1 MKTLS
6 AGCLVEAT
14 ATFAGTDSAA
24 TALAPASTAS
34 STRRTLVDTP
44 LARISRLAL
53 VLCFLVIW
61 GLGLS
66 AAQALAAEGGGGS
79 GGKAPV
85 IESESESNISE
96 HGVTLE
102 AQINPEGAET
112 EYGLWMEC
120 GVVYQCGSAERV
132 ESGRLPAGDSGQ
144 AVSFVAS
151 IPQPDNRYKYW
162 VVATSSEGTTMG
174 IVRIFAPYESWPGPV
189 SETGA
194 AFNVTESKAT
204 LEGQIYSE
212 KHEFAEFA
220 YFFEYGTSTSYGSS
234 TPAPPGS
241 TIGPVA
247 SCGLP
252 CEGSESIPKR
262 ASVNLTGLEP
272 GTTYHYRLVS
282 TNVEEGYRS
291 FGEDATFTT
300 GGEKPSPS
308 SGGGETPPGGDG
320 QSGTS
325 SAQSSFASGVT
336 SLVSPLGE
344 AIAPKV
350 LTKAQKLAK
359 ALKRC
364 RQEPKRERAACGR
377 DVRKKKQATTG
388 KDTGE
393 RASQHDQRRRK

>member
-1 MKTLS
+1 MMLDGSLTR
-6 AGCLVEAT
+6 
-14 ATFAGTDSAA
+14 
-24 TALAPASTAS
+24 S
-34 STRRTLVDTP
+34 SFL
-44 LARISRLAL
+44 RILRFAL
-53 VLCFLVIW
+53 VLCLLAAW
-61 GLGLS
+61 LGLS
-66 AAQALAAEGGGGS
+66 ATRALAAEGGGGS

-151 IPQPDNRYKYW
+151 IQQPDNRYKYW

-189 SETGA
+189 SETGV
-194 AFNVTESKAT
+194 AFNITESKAT
-204 LEGQIYSE
+204 LEGQIHSE

-252 CEGSESIPKR
+252 CEGMETTPKR
-262 ASVNLTGLEP
+262 ARVNLTGLEP

-282 TNVEEGYRS
+282 TNVEEGYRG

-300 GGEKPSPS
+300 RGEKPSPS
-308 SGGGETPPGGDG
+308 SGGSETPLTAGGDG
-320 QSGTS
+320 QPGAS
-325 SAQSSFASGVT
+325 STSGVT
-336 SLVSPLGE
+336 SLVSPLGGT
-344 AIAPKV
+344 IVPKAP
-350 LTKAQKLAK
+350 TKAQKLAK
-359 ALKRC
+359 ALERC
-364 RQEPKRERAACGR
+364 RRGPRREQAVCERQAKR
-377 DVRKKKQATTG
+377 KFATTAR
-388 KDTGE
+388 D
-393 RASQHDQRRRK
+393 R